1 MENQDDLFLPNQL
14 MFDIKSSQAYS
25 QARAFCR
32 ALYGGGFPTT
42 HITVVSTPAVSTP
55 ISKCLQKEP
64 VSKELKNPD
73 VLGQTLAK
81 HCLFSMKCCEN
92 IHF

>member
-1 MENQDDLFLPNQL
+1 

-25 QARAFCR
+25 QTKACCS
-32 ALYGGGFPTT
+32 ALYGGGFLTT

-55 ISKCLQKEP
+55 ISKCLQREQ

-73 VLGQTLAK
+73 PLCQTLAK
-81 HCLFSMKCCEN
+81 HCLFSMKCYES
-92 IHF
+92 IPLS